1 MKIKIVRGL
10 AIFLLIEIGLV
21 HYFSSQHEFEEAWI
35 LGYLFMANFVGALLA
50 AYGIYRRKR
59 WGWGLGLFIALGS
72 LVAYVWS
79 RTTGL
84 PLLPA
89 EEWLY
94 PWGVTSVITEVLFC
108 LLVPLYAWWSGQGE
122 DSAAVSPTR
131 SQRTLAPAVVT
142 GLIGLVLINFYT
154 YRMDALYPELDHQ
167 HVFFKW
173 QVQLQPEISQQTL
186 EDEYGMQL
194 SLAAVSALD
203 SIIDVRMKVL
213 DPEKAE
219 KLLEEEHFA
228 LLVGD
233 TLIPSPHIS
242 RHMFENKTII
252 VMFPNRQ
259 NIVKSGTPVSLVFD
273 SLRLEPVLAN

>member
-21 HYFSSQHEFEEAWI
+21 HYFSAQHEFEEAWI
-35 LGYLFMANFVGALLA
+35 LGYLFVANFFGALLA

-59 WGWGLGLFIALGS
+59 WGWALGLFIALGS
-72 LVAYVWS
+72 LVGYMWS

-94 PWGVTSVITEVLFC
+94 PWGVTSVIAEVLFC
-108 LLVPLYAWWSGQGE
+108 LLVPLYAWWSKNE
-122 DSAAVSPTR
+122 TDSPAGNPNHKWR
-131 SQRTLAPAVVT
+131 YLAPFA

-154 YRMDALYPELDHQ
+154 YSVDAQYPELDHQ
-167 HVFFKW
+167 HVFFLW
-173 QVQLQPEISQQTL
+173 QVRLQPEISQQTL
-186 EDEYGMQL
+186 EEDYGMQL

-203 SIIDVRMKVL
+203 SIVDVRMKIL

-233 TLIPSPHIS
+233 TLIPSPHVS
-242 RHMFENKTII
+242 RHMFKNKTII

-259 NIVKSGTPVSLVFD
+259 NIVQSGTPVSLVFD
-273 SLRLEPVLAN
+273 SLRVEPVLANK